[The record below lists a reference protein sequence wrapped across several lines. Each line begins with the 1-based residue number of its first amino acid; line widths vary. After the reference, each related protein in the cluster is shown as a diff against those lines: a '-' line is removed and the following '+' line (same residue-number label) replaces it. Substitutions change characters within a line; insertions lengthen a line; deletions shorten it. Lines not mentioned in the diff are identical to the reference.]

1 MRELLWLI
9 ASGLVVQSL
18 PAGGDRSWYDTLD
31 KPGITPPSWLFGV
44 VWPILYAMMAVAA
57 VLVFRARS
65 SGADVRGALMAFGV
79 QLVLNLAWSP
89 VFFGLRQIGWA
100 LVLILVLWALIVVT
114 TVLFFRVSAVAGVL
128 MAPYLL
134 WVSFASVLNL
144 LIWQLNR

>member
-18 PAGGDRSWYDTLD
+18 PSGGDRSWYDTLN
-31 KPGITPPSWLFGV
+31 KPTITPPSWLFGV
-44 VWPILYAMMAVAA
+44 VWPILYAIMAVAA

-65 SGADVRGALMAFGV
+65 GGADVRGALVAFGI

-89 VFFGLRQIGWA
+89 VFFGLQQIGWA
-100 LVLILVLWALIVVT
+100 LALIIVLWVLIVVT
-114 TVLFFRVSAVAGVL
+114 TVLFFRVSTVAGVL

-134 WVSFASVLNL
+134 WVSFASVLNFL
-144 LIWQLNR
+144 LWQLNR